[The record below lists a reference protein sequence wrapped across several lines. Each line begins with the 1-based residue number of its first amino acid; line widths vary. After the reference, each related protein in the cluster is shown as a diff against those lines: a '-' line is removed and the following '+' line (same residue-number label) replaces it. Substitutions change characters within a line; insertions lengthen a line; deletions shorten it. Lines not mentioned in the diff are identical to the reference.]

1 MPLAQR
7 FTPRFSDGRVFA
19 HDLGKV
25 VCVGRNY
32 AAHAAELGN
41 EVPSE
46 PLLFIKPATSV
57 TPMDKPLAIS
67 RRRGQYHYEAE
78 LALLIGKPLCEASEA
93 EALEALAGM
102 GLALDLT
109 LRERQSK
116 LKTKGQPWELAK
128 AFDGSCPLSSFVA
141 LEGPRW
147 RDADGELHSV
157 DFQALHYRFAIDGE
171 QRQQAD
177 TSLMLFPV
185 ARLLSEISHSFT
197 LLPGDV
203 VLTGTPEGVGELNPD
218 QALALA
224 LDAPDGSGEL
234 LRVET
239 RTRGV
244 A

>member
-1 MPLAQR
+1 EGAL
-7 FTPRFSDGRVFA
+7 
-19 HDLGKV
+19 HD
-25 VCVGRNY
+25 
-32 AAHAAELGN
+32 
-41 EVPSE
+41 
-46 PLLFIKPATSV
+46 
-57 TPMDKPLAIS
+57 
-67 RRRGQYHYEAE
+67 
-78 LALLIGKPLCEASEA
+78 
-93 EALEALAGM
+93 
-102 GLALDLT
+102 
-109 LRERQSK
+109 
-116 LKTKGQPWELAK
+116 
-128 AFDGSCPLSSFVA
+128 
-141 LEGPRW
+141 
-147 RDADGELHSV
+147 V
-157 DFQALHYRFAIDGE
+157 DFQALQYRFAIDGE

-177 TSLMLFPV
+177 TRLMLFPV

>member
-57 TPMDKPLAIS
+57 VAMDKPLPLS
-67 RRRGQYHYEAE
+67 KRRGQYHYEAE

-116 LKTKGQPWELAK
+116 LKAKGQPWELAK

-147 RDADGELHSV
+147 RDADGELHDV
-157 DFQALHYRFAIDGE
+157 DFQALHYRFSIDGE

-177 TSLMLFPV
+177 TSLMLFPI

-218 QALALA
+218 QSLVLE
-224 LDAPDGSGEL
+224 LDAPDGSGKLLEL
-234 LRVET
+234 ET
-239 RTRGV
+239 STRSV